1 MTKTKNQYMNK
12 GGFHGN
18 GREAALI
25 KLFKTVRYAFMN
37 NNPGHINA
45 YYLSIYLIINRKYG
59 VRFGLSG

>member
-1 MTKTKNQYMNK
+1 MYK
-12 GGFHGN
+12 GGFHSN

-45 YYLSIYLIINRKYG
+45 YYTP
-59 VRFGLSG
+59 